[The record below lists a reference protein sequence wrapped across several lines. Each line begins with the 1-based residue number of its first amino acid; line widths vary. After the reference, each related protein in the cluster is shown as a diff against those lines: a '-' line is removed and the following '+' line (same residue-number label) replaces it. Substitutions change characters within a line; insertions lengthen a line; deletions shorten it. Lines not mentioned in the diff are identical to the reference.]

1 MAEGKTSAKNVG
13 EMLKGCG
20 CIVMLLLILI
30 PLVLLIVSII
40 AS

>member
-1 MAEGKTSAKNVG
+1 MGDGKTSAKDVG

-30 PLVLLIVSII
+30 PLLVLIVSII

>member
-1 MAEGKTSAKNVG
+1 MTEGKKSAKDIG
-13 EMLKGCG
+13 EMVKGCG

-30 PLVLLIVSII
+30 PLLVLIVSII